1 MVSVKERFLKERRA
15 VSISADSRWS
25 TFEGDLG
32 LRKLPGFGMG
42 TRLEKNV
49 ETPWYDWKGNALPS
63 LVNANAGS
71 SSDRRYRSEGPP
83 PVGTRSVCMAAAG
96 TVSPISRVAPRDPV
110 VAVDAGRVCSPYRC
124 DSDFATFHEA
134 RGAVMQDLRRWRRL
148 QLCRLQLVFWEN
160 WSALR

>member
-15 VSISADSRWS
+15 VSISADRRWS

-83 PVGTRSVCMAAAG
+83 PVGTRSVCMAAADLII
-96 TVSPISRVAPRDPV
+96 SPS
-110 VAVDAGRVCSPYRC
+110 DALYLSVKTSGLTHGGLHPWTR
-124 DSDFATFHEA
+124 
-134 RGAVMQDLRRWRRL
+134 Q
-148 QLCRLQLVFWEN
+148 
-160 WSALR
+160 